1 MCSLFSSSQGHNHF
15 GQPEVKGNSTAC
27 WAGPVKGAELN
38 SIGKE
43 RLWASLPFS
52 LLTWGAWPPS
62 HLPSWR
68 GRRAAWPPVSVL
80 HSTHPRKAS
89 ALSHL
94 ASSHVNLSSSRLRPP
109 RGAQREEPSSVSL
122 PPRAKA
128 QKHPSSHRSITPAMC
143 CSNICISVA
152 TKATSSPTCS
162 LKVILCH
169 LLPHAY
175 TLLDFGTA
183 WTAKTAEL

>member
-1 MCSLFSSSQGHNHF
+1 MGPPAIFSSHLRRLATISPPLLER
-15 GQPEVKGNSTAC
+15 PEG
-27 WAGPVKGAELN
+27 
-38 SIGKE
+38 
-43 RLWASLPFS
+43 SLATS
-52 LLTWGAWPPS
+52 LCA
-62 HLPSWR
+62 
-68 GRRAAWPPVSVL
+68 
-80 HSTHPRKAS
+80 STHPRKAS
-89 ALSHL
+89 ALRHL
-94 ASSHVNLSSSRLRPP
+94 ASSHVNLSFSRLRPP

-183 WTAKTAEL
+183 